1 MQDNLVEIKNL
12 RVSFYQNGVLTP
24 VVRDVSLEI
33 MNGETLGLVG
43 ESGCGKSITS
53 KSIMRLIPDPP
64 GKIEGGSI
72 VVDGREILQMSER
85 ELQSIR
91 GKLVSMIFQEP
102 MTALNPLYTCGNQ
115 ISEAILKH
123 NNISKKE
130 AKQRAIRLLEM
141 VGVPSPERR
150 YASYPHEL
158 SGGMRQRVMIAMAL
172 SCKPKLLIADEPTTA
187 LDPTIQAQILSLIK
201 KLQTRLEMSVLLI
214 THDLGVVAETCDRVV
229 VMYAGQVVEVAQV
242 RELFAKPKHPYTMGL
257 MKAIP
262 QLDSK
267 VEKLYSIPGSVPQF
281 DNMPAGCAFGPRCP
295 YFKEGCAKA
304 APELVEVSAGHRV
317 RCIRAYDIESGNG

>member
-1 MQDNLVEIKNL
+1 MRGLEAEIGKKLKNFEL
-12 RVSFYQNGVLTP
+12 DAAFSQADGC
-24 VVRDVSLEI
+24 
-33 MNGETLGLVG
+33 LGILG
-43 ESGCGKSITS
+43 PSGCGKSITS

-214 THDLGVVAETCDRVV
+214 TYFLR
-229 VMYAGQVVEVAQV
+229 
-242 RELFAKPKHPYTMGL
+242 
-257 MKAIP
+257 
-262 QLDSK
+262 
-267 VEKLYSIPGSVPQF
+267 
-281 DNMPAGCAFGPRCP
+281 CAACP
-295 YFKEGCAKA
+295 
-304 APELVEVSAGHRV
+304 L
-317 RCIRAYDIESGNG
+317 